1 MLWTAEDPLKDRS
14 LIRPCTL
21 SSVSLDMEGSDS
33 VDMAPPPAAWAFLLL
48 LRLKLDRNRGLIM
61 ETASPKW
68 FCGEKENQSGT
79 GQSQSPESIL
89 FCWLFSIND
98 HRKKV
103 ISLQTHSLGLQLLFL
118 TVSLD
123 LRV

>member
-21 SSVSLDMEGSDS
+21 SSVSLEMEGSDS
-33 VDMAPPPAAWAFLLL
+33 VDMAPPADMAFLL

-68 FCGEKENQSGT
+68 FCGEKENQS